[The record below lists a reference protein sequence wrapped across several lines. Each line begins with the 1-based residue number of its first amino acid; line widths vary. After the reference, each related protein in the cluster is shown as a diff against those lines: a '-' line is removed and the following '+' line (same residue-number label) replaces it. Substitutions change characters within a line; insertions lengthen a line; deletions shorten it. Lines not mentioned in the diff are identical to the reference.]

1 MKKIVNIT
9 LENRFV
15 YYFPIDFDLKK
26 LNQLK
31 PKFIGESWVDFIQY
45 LFNNVF
51 INPSEL
57 VMHLEQEAKKNEK
70 LKSSINFY
78 ELYKKFS
85 FTDNDGNQI
94 QNNLPEIN
102 TIWLK
107 NNINAENTLNLSS
120 IKKWQGKKFPSAKAA
135 NEEIIFKEFDFFE
148 GYLDPDSDYLE
159 PHGRNSSY
167 FLTNPNYG
175 VFYGFDNSYVLEN
188 ENNGTLKKQL
198 VLYFKLIER
207 ISYPM
212 SFDSKILSKLSPPF
226 HGNSFEDF
234 KEYLEQNFI
243 QVEVGLPVDGEYL
256 PEPIWNEEL
265 SDWLKSNSKILG
277 SDFIESV
284 KEWSGINTR
293 RELDAEDIF
302 DSHCVDYETLG
313 FDFVEDNK
321 SENFGNWNFNQQEM
335 F

>member
-1 MKKIVNIT
+1 MDKDNFMKKIVNLT
-9 LENRFV
+9 LENRFI

-31 PKFIGESWVDFIQY
+31 PKFIGESSENFIQY

-57 VMHLEQEAKKNEK
+57 VMQFEQEASEK
-70 LKSSINFY
+70 LKSSMDFSYI
-78 ELYKKFS
+78 YKKFA
-85 FTDNDGNQI
+85 FTDNNGNLI
-94 QNNLPEIN
+94 RDKLPEIN
-102 TIWLK
+102 TAWLK
-107 NNINAENTLNLSS
+107 NNLNAENALNLSS
-120 IKKWQGKKFPSAKAA
+120 IKKWQGKTFPSANAA

-148 GYLDPDSDYLE
+148 GYLDLDSDYRE
-159 PHGRNSSY
+159 PRGKYSSY

-175 VFYGFDNSYVLEN
+175 VFYGSGSSYVLEN

-212 SFDSKILSKLSPPF
+212 PFDSNVLSKLSPTF
-226 HGNSFEDF
+226 QGNSFEDF
-234 KEYLEQNFI
+234 KKYLESNI
-243 QVEVGLPVDGEYL
+243 GGLEDWEYL
-256 PEPIWNEEL
+256 PELTL
-265 SDWLKSNSKILG
+265 SDWLRANLKILG

-284 KEWSGINTR
+284 EEWSGINTR
-293 RELDAEDIF
+293 RELDAENVF

-313 FDFVEDNK
+313 VDFVEDNK
-321 SENFGNWNFNQQEM
+321 SEDYGNWNFNQLGM

>member
-1 MKKIVNIT
+1 MKKIINLT
-9 LENRFV
+9 LENRFI

-31 PKFIGESWVDFIQY
+31 PKFIGESPEDFIQY

-94 QNNLPEIN
+94 QNSLPEIN

-120 IKKWQGKKFPSAKAA
+120 IKKWQGKKFPNANAA
-135 NEEIIFKEFDFFE
+135 NEEIIFKEFDFFK

-159 PHGRNSSY
+159 PRAKNSSY
-167 FLTNPNYG
+167 FLANPNYG

-188 ENNGTLKKQL
+188 ENNGTIKKQL
-198 VLYFKLIER
+198 ILYFKLIER

-212 SFDSKILSKLSPPF
+212 PFDSNVLSKLSPPF
-226 HGNSFEDF
+226 QGNSFEDF
-234 KEYLEQNFI
+234 KKYLESNI
-243 QVEVGLPVDGEYL
+243 GGLEEWEYL
-256 PEPIWNEEL
+256 PELTL

-321 SENFGNWNFNQQEM
+321 SDDYGNWNFNQLQM

>member
-1 MKKIVNIT
+1 MKKIVNLT
-9 LENRFV
+9 LENRFI

-31 PKFIGESWVDFIQY
+31 PKFIGESPEEFIQY

-57 VMHLEQEAKKNEK
+57 AMHLYQQAKKNEK
-70 LKSSINFY
+70 LKSSINFSKV
-78 ELYKKFS
+78 YKKFS
-85 FTDNDGNQI
+85 FTDSDGNLI
-94 QNNLPEIN
+94 RDKLPEIH
-102 TIWLK
+102 TAWLK
-107 NNINAENTLNLSS
+107 NNINAENALNLSS
-120 IKKWQGKKFPSAKAA
+120 IKKWQGKKFPTANAA

-148 GYLDPDSDYLE
+148 GYLAPGAEDRGGD
-159 PHGRNSSY
+159 HTC
-167 FLTNPNYG
+167 FLTNPGYG
-175 VFYGFDNSYVLEN
+175 RWYAPYSSGYERVKK
-188 ENNGTLKKQL
+188 NNGALKRQL
-198 VLYFKLIER
+198 VLYFKLIEQ

-212 SFDSKILSKLSPPF
+212 SFDSNVLSQLSPPCN
-226 HGNSFEDF
+226 GNTFEDF

-243 QVEVGLPVDGEYL
+243 QMDSLDMLDGEYL
-256 PEPIWNEEL
+256 PEPVWNEEL

-293 RELDAEDIF
+293 RELDAEDVF
-302 DSHCVDYETLG
+302 DSHCVDYETRSV
-313 FDFVEDNK
+313 DFVEDNK
-321 SENFGNWNFNQQEM
+321 SEDFGNWDFNQLEM

>member
-1 MKKIVNIT
+1 MKKIVNLT

-26 LNQLK
+26 LTQLK
-31 PKFIGESWVDFIQY
+31 PKFIGESAEDFIQY

-51 INPSEL
+51 INPNEL
-57 VMHLEQEAKKNEK
+57 AIHLEQGVKKNEK
-70 LKSSINFY
+70 LKSSINFS
-78 ELYKKFS
+78 EVYKKFS
-85 FTDNDGNQI
+85 FTDNNGNLI
-94 QNNLPEIN
+94 RNNLPEIN
-102 TIWLK
+102 STWLN

-120 IKKWQGKKFPSAKAA
+120 IKKWQGKKFPNANAA

-148 GYLDPDSDYLE
+148 GYLAPDLDSEYRGGTD
-159 PHGRNSSY
+159 

-175 VFYGFDNSYVLEN
+175 GFYGPFSSYVLEN
-188 ENNGTLKKQL
+188 KNNGALKKQL

-212 SFDSKILSKLSPPF
+212 SFDSNVLSQLSPPF
-226 HGNSFEDF
+226 NGNSFEDF
-234 KEYLEQNFI
+234 KKYLKSNIE
-243 QVEVGLPVDGEYL
+243 GLDDWENL

-265 SDWLKSNSKILG
+265 SDWLRSNSKILG

-293 RELDAEDIF
+293 RELDVEDVF
-302 DSHCVDYETLG
+302 DSHCVDYETRG
-313 FDFVEDNK
+313 VDFVEDNK
-321 SENFGNWNFNQQEM
+321 SEGFGNWNFNQLEM

>member
-1 MKKIVNIT
+1 MKKIVNLT

-31 PKFIGESWVDFIQY
+31 PKFIGESTEDFIQY

-57 VMHLEQEAKKNEK
+57 AMHLEQQAKKNEK
-70 LKSSINFY
+70 LKSSLNFSN
-78 ELYKKFS
+78 LYKKFS
-85 FTDNDGNQI
+85 FTDNNGNLI
-94 QNNLPEIN
+94 RDNLPEIN
-102 TIWLK
+102 TTWLN

-120 IKKWQGKKFPSAKAA
+120 IKKWQGKNFPNANAA
-135 NEEIIFKEFDFFE
+135 NKEIIFKKFDFFE

-159 PHGRNSSY
+159 PRARYFSY
-167 FLTNPNYG
+167 FLTNPSYG
-175 VFYGFDNSYVLEN
+175 VFYGFDSSYVLDN

-212 SFDSKILSKLSPPF
+212 SFDSNVLSKLSPPF
-226 HGNSFEDF
+226 HGNTFEDF

-243 QVEVGLPVDGEYL
+243 QLELVEGEYL

-284 KEWSGINTR
+284 KEWSGIYTR

-313 FDFVEDNK
+313 VDFVEDNK
-321 SENFGNWNFNQQEM
+321 SEGFGNWNFNQLEM